1 MEIKYVDREKLNEL
15 INEINITLF
24 IDKTLIPKKYIISNR
39 YNYNDLINKLIQDGD
54 AAIT

>member
-15 INEINITLF
+15 INEIHIILF
-24 IDKTLIPKKYIISNR
+24 IDKTLIPRKYIISNR

-54 AAIT
+54 PAIT